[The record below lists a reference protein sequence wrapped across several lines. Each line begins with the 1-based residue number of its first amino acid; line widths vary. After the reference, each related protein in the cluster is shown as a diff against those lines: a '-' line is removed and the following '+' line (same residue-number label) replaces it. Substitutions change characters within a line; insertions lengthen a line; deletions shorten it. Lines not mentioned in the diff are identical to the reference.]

1 MVPSCI
7 TALIYKESEI
17 GAFLM
22 TMALCLL
29 VGIPL
34 ICRKP
39 KKKIIYVKE
48 GFVTVALSWIA
59 LSIMGSLPFL
69 FSGAI
74 KIRWMRCLRL
84 FPDSQQQEQVF

>member
-1 MVPSCI
+1 MNYSIIRYTIGWVLSLEAALMVPSCI

-39 KKKIIYVKE
+39 KK
-48 GFVTVALSWIA
+48 
-59 LSIMGSLPFL
+59 
-69 FSGAI
+69 
-74 KIRWMRCLRL
+74 RL
-84 FPDSQQQEQVF
+84 FMLRKGLSR